1 MKRKLLTTSIALSL
15 AMLATPS
22 YSVDFS
28 GYFRSGVGVSNHGKQ
43 QTADKTYVGRL
54 GNEDDTYGEIQLG
67 QQLYNENGKTFYFD
81 SMISMLSNG
90 SSDDETTVDDDA
102 EFGLRQLN
110 LQAKGFVPGLPDAV
124 VWAGKRYYQ
133 RHDIHIIDTK
143 YWNISGAG
151 AGIENIKVGEGA
163 FSFAWIRGDGESMAT
178 NKWNEIEVGKDA
190 WGNKITKWKNQV
202 DDLNINYLDA
212 RYAGWK
218 PWDGAWTEF
227 GVTYAIPN
235 PTDSQEKTLYAE
247 EQRYDAKN
255 GIMLTAEFSQFF
267 SEINANQKLVLQYAD
282 KGLAHNMV
290 DQGGGWYDVWKIN
303 DSAKGFRIIQ
313 TGDLPITDRISLNHV
328 VTYGKADD
336 ISLNSDSTELLS
348 GVARGQYAWTKNQKT
363 YLEVG
368 AYQKKDSWKNG
379 TESKQS
385 GEKYTLA
392 HAFSADIPML
402 TRPELRFFVSYQN
415 RGGQNR
421 HTFNDDRNN
430 AVNFGI
436 QAEAWW

>member
-1 MKRKLLTTSIALSL
+1 MKRKLLTTSVALSL
-15 AMLATPS
+15 AIVATPS

-43 QTADKTYVGRL
+43 QTADKAYVGRL

-81 SMISMLSNG
+81 SMISFESDGSN
-90 SSDDETTVDDDA
+90 DNETTKDDDA

-133 RHDIHIIDTK
+133 RHDLHIIDTK

-151 AGIENIKVGEGA
+151 AGIENIKAGEGA
-163 FSFAWIRGDGESMAT
+163 FSFAWIRGDAENMEISCADSANSEECN
-178 NKWNEIEVGKDA
+178 NKADVY
-190 WGNKITKWKNQV
+190 
-202 DDLNINYLDA
+202 DDLNINFLDA

-227 GVTYAIPN
+227 GITYAIPN
-235 PTDSQEKTLYAE
+235 ESDVQKNIFTIEDSQ
-247 EQRYDAKN
+247 YDVKN
-255 GIMLTAEFSQFF
+255 SVMLTGELSHYFS
-267 SEINANQKLVLQYAD
+267 SLKSNQKLVLQYAD

-290 DQGGGWYDVWKIN
+290 DQGGGWYDVWNLN
-303 DSAKGFRIIQ
+303 DSAKGYRVIQ
-313 TGDLPITDRISLNHV
+313 AGDLPLGDKISLSHV
-328 VTYGKADD
+328 LTYGKADE
-336 ISLNSDSTELLS
+336 ISRWRDSTELFS
-348 GVARGQYAWTKNQKT
+348 AVARGQYAWTKNQKT
-363 YLEVG
+363 YLEAG
-368 AYQKKDSWKNG
+368 AYRKTDTWTSG
-379 TESKQS
+379 DESKYS
-385 GEKYTLA
+385 GQKYTLA

-402 TRPELRFFVSYQN
+402 TRPELRFFVAYLNGGDENKN
-415 RGGQNR
+415 R
-421 HTFNDDRNN
+421 FNDDRSNTL
-430 AVNFGI
+430 NFGI

>member
-28 GYFRSGVGVSNHGKQ
+28 GYFRSGVGASNHGKQ
-43 QTADKTYVGRL
+43 QAADKSYVGRL

-81 SMISMLSNG
+81 SMISMFSNG
-90 SSDDETTVDDDA
+90 SNDNETTKNDDA

-110 LQAKGFVPGLPDAV
+110 LQAKGFVPGLPDAT

-133 RHDIHIIDTK
+133 RHDLHIIDTK

-151 AGIENIKVGEGA
+151 AGIENVKAGEGA
-163 FSFAWIRGDGESMAT
+163 FSFAWIRADAENMNIDLGCDSSTQAC
-178 NKWNEIEVGKDA
+178 KDRTDTY
-190 WGNKITKWKNQV
+190 N
-202 DDLNINYLDA
+202 DLNINYLDA

-227 GVTYAIPN
+227 GISYAMPN
-235 PTDSQEKTLYAE
+235 EADTQKNAFLAE
-247 EQRYDAKN
+247 GQKFDPKN
-255 GIMLTAEFSQFF
+255 SMMITGELSHYFSGLK
-267 SEINANQKLVLQYAD
+267 SNQKLVLQYAD

-290 DQGGGWYDVWKIN
+290 DQGGGWYDVWSIN
-303 DSAKGFRIIQ
+303 DSAKGYRVIQ
-313 TGDLPITDRISLNHV
+313 AGDLPITDAISLSHV
-328 VTYGKADD
+328 LTYGKADE
-336 ISLNSDSTELLS
+336 ISRWRDSTELLS
-348 GVARGQYAWTKNQKT
+348 AVGRGQYAWTKNQKT

-368 AYQKKDSWKNG
+368 AYQKKDSWKAG
-379 TESKQS
+379 TETKYS

-415 RGGQNR
+415 RGNENR
-421 HTFNDDRNN
+421 NTFNDDRSN
-430 AVNFGI
+430 AMNFGI

>member
-81 SMISMLSNG
+81 SMVSMLSDG
-90 SSDDETTVDDDA
+90 SSDNETTVDDDA

-124 VWAGKRYYQ
+124 IWAGKRYYQ
-133 RHDIHIIDTK
+133 RHDLHIIDTK

-151 AGIENIKVGEGA
+151 AGIENIKAGEGA
-163 FSFAWIRGDGESMAT
+163 FSFAWIRGDGENM
-178 NKWNEIEVGKDA
+178 EVNCNNSVNSKECSDRKD
-190 WGNKITKWKNQV
+190 TY

-227 GVTYAIPN
+227 GITYAMPN
-235 PTDSQEKTLYAE
+235 EADTQKNIFLAE
-247 EQRYDAKN
+247 GQKFDPKN
-255 GIMLTAEFSQFF
+255 SMMVTAEVSQFF
-267 SEINANQKLVLQYAD
+267 SGLNSSQKLILQYAD

-336 ISLNSDSTELLS
+336 ISLYNDSTELLS

-415 RGGQNR
+415 RGNENKN
-421 HTFNDDRNN
+421 TFNDARSN